1 MSGGALDG
9 AVRDGTAHGSAPPV
23 APDRAGRPVL
33 SLRDLVVEFT
43 TPAGVVRAVDGMSY
57 DVLGGETLGVVG
69 ETGSGKSVSVLAA
82 LGLLRTPNL
91 RRVSGKAMLG
101 DVDLLALPEPDLRR
115 RLGRDVAMIFQDAIS
130 ALNPVQRVGHQI
142 AEALRVH
149 DRALSADA
157 ARTRVVELLDM
168 VGVPHPATRYDQYP
182 HQFSGG
188 MCQRVMIAMAIA
200 NRPKVLIAD
209 EPTTALDVS
218 VQAQILDL
226 LRVARQ
232 ETGAGVVLITH
243 DLGVVAETADR
254 VSVTYGGRIVE
265 AGDVTQIF
273 TRPRHPYTAA
283 LLGALPRLDTASDR
297 LLPIPGQPPDPS
309 DLPPGCAFAPRCPVS
324 RGRAVCTEVRPE
336 AVPDGSGTAG
346 SACHF
351 PDEAAGL
358 LTARPEGARAE
369 PAGAPDGAGEPGS
382 AREPAA
388 PVLDIREAMVR
399 FPVRSGVLAR
409 PSAWV
414 HAVDGVSLRV
424 PAGRTLGLVGESG
437 CGKTTL
443 ARLVLR
449 LVEPTGGQILVDG
462 DDVGKAGRSQLRRIR
477 RRAQMVFQD
486 PYASLNP
493 RLTVGDNVAEPL
505 RLQGLPYGQRRRQV
519 ADLFTRVGL
528 RPEHA
533 DRLPAEFSG
542 GQRQRVAIARAL
554 ASRPGLLILDEPVSA
569 LDVSVQAQVLNLLA
583 DLQRESA
590 MAYLFVSHDL
600 AVIRQV
606 ADEVAV
612 MYLGRI
618 VESGSVRRVYDDP
631 RHPYTRALL
640 ASVPVPDPVGR
651 ADRQRVPLGGD
662 VPSPVDPPS
671 GCRFRTRCPI
681 AAAVCAEEEPPL
693 RLVAGGHTACHFAE
707 RTAGMEPGGQ
717 AGGQGPAEQTAAPG
731 PAEPAAGQGPEV
743 RG

>member
-1 MSGGALDG
+1 VSGGALDG
-9 AVRDGTAHGSAPPV
+9 ATRDGTAHSGATSV
-23 APDRAGRPVL
+23 VPDRRAGQPVL

-43 TPAGVVRAVDGMSY
+43 TPGGVVRAVDGMSY
-57 DVLGGETLGVVG
+57 DVAGGETLGVVG

-91 RRVSGKAMLG
+91 HRVSGTAMLG
-101 DVDLLALPEPDLRR
+101 DVDLLALPEPELRR

-149 DRALSADA
+149 DRALSAAA
-157 ARTRVVELLDM
+157 ARARVVELLDL
-168 VGVPHPATRYDQYP
+168 VGVPHPETRYGQYP

-188 MCQRVMIAMAIA
+188 MCQRVTIAMAIA

-243 DLGVVAETADR
+243 DLGVVAETADQ
-254 VSVTYGGRIVE
+254 VGVTYGGRIVE
-265 AGDVTQIF
+265 SGDVTQIF

-283 LLGALPRLDTASDR
+283 LLGALPRLDTASGR

-309 DLPPGCAFAPRCPVS
+309 ELPPGCAFAPRCPIS
-324 RGRAVCTEVRPE
+324 RGRAVCTEVRPDP
-336 AVPDGSGTAG
+336 VPDGSGA

-351 PDEAAGL
+351 PGEAASLRTVSPDG
-358 LTARPEGARAE
+358 ARPERE
-369 PAGAPDGAGEPGS
+369 DAGEPE
-382 AREPAA
+382 REPAEA
-388 PVLDIREAMVR
+388 VLDVQEAVVR
-399 FPVRSGVLAR
+399 FPVRSGVFAR
-409 PSAWV
+409 ASAWV

-449 LVEPTGGQILVDG
+449 LVEPTGGRILVDG
-462 DDVGKAGRSQLRRIR
+462 FDVGKAGRSRLRRIR

-505 RLQGLPYGQRRRQV
+505 RLQGMPRSRRRREV

-528 RPEHA
+528 RLEHA
-533 DRLPAEFSG
+533 DRLPAEYSG

-618 VESGSVRRVYDDP
+618 VESGPVRRVYDDP

-640 ASVPVPDPVGR
+640 DSVPVPDPLGR
-651 ADRQRVPLGGD
+651 AGRQRVPLGGD

-707 RTAGMEPGGQ
+707 QTAGLES
-717 AGGQGPAEQTAAPG
+717 
-731 PAEPAAGQGPEV
+731 EV

>member
-1 MSGGALDG
+1 MSGGALDS
-9 AVRDGTAHGSAPPV
+9 AVHEGILRSAALPLGP
-23 APDRAGRPVL
+23 APGPERPVL
-33 SLRDLVVEFT
+33 SVRDLVVEFT
-43 TPAGVVRAVDGMSY
+43 TPAGVMRAVDGMSY
-57 DVLGGETLGVVG
+57 DVHGGETLSVVG
-69 ETGSGKSVSVLAA
+69 ETGSGKSVTVLAA
-82 LGLLRTPNL
+82 LGLLQPANL
-91 RRVSGKAMLG
+91 RRVSGEVLLG
-101 DVDLLALPEPDLRR
+101 GVELLSLPVADLRR

-130 ALNPVQRVGHQI
+130 ALNPVQRVGDQI

-149 DRALSADA
+149 DRALSTHV
-157 ARTRVVELLDM
+157 ARTRVVELLEL
-168 VGVPHPATRYDQYP
+168 VGVPHPRARYDQYP

-200 NRPKVLIAD
+200 NQPLVLIAD

-226 LRVARQ
+226 LRLARE

-254 VSVTYGGRIVE
+254 VAVTYAGRIVE
-265 AGDVTQIF
+265 SGAVTSIF

-283 LLGALPRLDTASDR
+283 LMRALPRLDGTATR
-297 LLPIPGQPPDPS
+297 LLPIPGQPPD
-309 DLPPGCAFAPRCPVS
+309 LTEIPPGCAFAPRCPIS
-324 RGRAVCTEVRPE
+324 RGRGVCVDTRP
-336 AVPDGSGTAG
+336 ALRVDQVGGGA

-358 LTARPEGARAE
+358 RQTQPVSDREVGLRQAQ
-369 PAGAPDGAGEPGS
+369 PAV
-382 AREPAA
+382 AA
-388 PVLDIREAMVR
+388 AAQVPVLEVRDAVIR

-409 PSAWV
+409 ASAWV
-414 HAVDGVSLRV
+414 HAVDGVSLQI
-424 PAGRTLGLVGESG
+424 PAGGTLGLVGESG

-449 LVEPTGGQILVDG
+449 LVEPSGGQVLVEG
-462 DDVGKAGRSQLRRIR
+462 EDVGRAGRAGLRRIR
-477 RRAQMVFQD
+477 RRAQLVFQD

-505 RLQGLPYGQRRRQV
+505 RLQRLPRAQRRAEVRE
-519 ADLFTRVGL
+519 LFGRVGL
-528 RPEHA
+528 RPEHV
-533 DRLPAEFSG
+533 DRFPAEFSG

-554 ASRPGLLILDEPVSA
+554 ASRPRLLILDEPVSA

-583 DLQRESA
+583 DLQRESG

-600 AVIRQV
+600 SVVRQV
-606 ADEVAV
+606 ADQVAV
-612 MYLGRI
+612 MYLGKI
-618 VESGSVRRVYDDP
+618 VESGSADRVYDNP
-631 RHPYTRALL
+631 RHPYTRSLL

-651 ADRQRVPLGGD
+651 QTRRRVPLGGD

-681 AAAVCAEEEPPL
+681 AAARCVEEEPEL
-693 RLVAGGHTACHFAE
+693 RPVAGGHTACHFADDGPE
-707 RTAGMEPGGQ
+707 
-717 AGGQGPAEQTAAPG
+717 PAERVSG
-731 PAEPAAGQGPEV
+731 
-743 RG
+743 

>member
-1 MSGGALDG
+1 M
-9 AVRDGTAHGSAPPV
+9 
-23 APDRAGRPVL
+23 
-33 SLRDLVVEFT
+33 SLRDLVVEFA
-43 TPAGVVRAVDGMSY
+43 TPAGLVRAVDGMSY
-57 DVLGGETLGVVG
+57 DVFEGETLGVVG

-91 RRVSGKAMLG
+91 RRVSGRALLG
-101 DVDLLALPEPDLRR
+101 GVDLLALPEPELRR

-142 AEALRVH
+142 AETLRVH
-149 DRALSADA
+149 DRALTA
-157 ARTRVVELLDM
+157 AGARARVVDLLGM
-168 VGVPHPATRYDQYP
+168 VGVPHPAARYDQYP

-254 VSVTYGGRIVE
+254 VGVTYGGRIVE
-265 AGDVTQIF
+265 SGDVTRIF

-283 LLGALPRLDTASDR
+283 LLGALPRLDTASER

-309 DLPPGCAFAPRCPVS
+309 ELPPGCAFAPRCPVS
-324 RGRAVCTEVRPE
+324 RGRSVCTEVRPE
-336 AVPDGSGTAG
+336 ALADDDGT

-351 PDEAAGL
+351 PDEAASL
-358 LTARPEGARAE
+358 LAAQPVGV
-369 PAGAPDGAGEPGS
+369 PAGSPDASDPTG
-382 AREPAA
+382 EPAA
-388 PVLDIREAMVR
+388 PVLDVQDAVAR
-399 FPVRSGVLAR
+399 FPVRSGVFAR

-449 LVEPTGGQILVDG
+449 LVEPTGGRVLVDG
-462 DDVGKAGRSQLRRIR
+462 DDVGMAGRSRLRRIR

-493 RLTVGDNVAEPL
+493 RLSVGDNVAEPL
-505 RLQGLPYGQRRRQV
+505 RLQGVPQDQRRRQV
-519 ADLFTRVGL
+519 AELFTRVGL
-528 RPEHA
+528 RTEHA
-533 DRLPAEFSG
+533 DRLPAQFSG

-681 AAAVCAEEEPPL
+681 AAAVCAEKEPPL
-693 RLVAGGHTACHFAE
+693 RLVDGGHTACHFAE
-707 RTAGMEPGGQ
+707 LT
-717 AGGQGPAEQTAAPG
+717 
-731 PAEPAAGQGPEV
+731 PEV
-743 RG
+743 AG

>member
-1 MSGGALDG
+1 M
-9 AVRDGTAHGSAPPV
+9 
-23 APDRAGRPVL
+23 
-33 SLRDLVVEFT
+33 VVEFAT
-43 TPAGVVRAVDGMSY
+43 QAGVVRAVDGMSY
-57 DVLGGETLGVVG
+57 DVFGGETLSVVG

-91 RRVSGKAMLG
+91 LRVSGTAMLG
-101 DVDLLALPEPDLRR
+101 DVDLLTLPEPELRR

-149 DRALSADA
+149 DRALTAAA
-157 ARTRVVELLDM
+157 ARARVVELLDM
-168 VGVPHPATRYDQYP
+168 VGVPHADTRYDQYP

-200 NRPKVLIAD
+200 NRPQVLIAD

-265 AGDVTQIF
+265 SGDVTQIF

-283 LLGALPRLDTASDR
+283 LLGALPRLDTAAGR

-309 DLPPGCAFAPRCPVS
+309 ELPPGCAFAPRCPIS
-324 RGRAVCTEVRPE
+324 RGRSVCVEQRPD
-336 AVPDGSGTAG
+336 ALPGADGAG
-346 SACHF
+346 VSACHF
-351 PDEAAGL
+351 PDEAAAL
-358 LTARPEGARAE
+358 LTRT
-369 PAGAPDGAGEPGS
+369 DGAGATVASVRQDDPDVG
-382 AREPAA
+382 A
-388 PVLDIREAMVR
+388 PVLDVHEAMAR

-462 DDVGKAGRSQLRRIR
+462 RDVGAAGRSQLRQIR
-477 RRAQMVFQD
+477 RSAQMVFQD

-493 RLTVGDNVAEPL
+493 RLSVGDNVAEPL
-505 RLQGLPYGQRRRQV
+505 RLQGVSYARRRSQV

-528 RPEHA
+528 RTEHA
-533 DRLPAEFSG
+533 DRLPSEFSG

-651 ADRQRVPLGGD
+651 ADRRRVPLGGD

-681 AAAVCAEEEPPL
+681 AADVCAEKEPPL

-707 RTAGMEPGGQ
+707 LVERT
-717 AGGQGPAEQTAAPG
+717 
-731 PAEPAAGQGPEV
+731 
-743 RG
+743 

>member
-1 MSGGALDG
+1 MSGGTLEGSTRNG
-9 AVRDGTAHGSAPPV
+9 AVAPGHG
-23 APDRAGRPVL
+23 AGRPVL
-33 SLRDLVVEFT
+33 SLRDLVVEFA

-57 DVLGGETLGVVG
+57 DVLGGETLGIVG

-91 RRVSGKAMLG
+91 LRVSGAAMLG
-101 DVDLLALPEPDLRR
+101 DVDLLTLPEPELRR

-149 DRALSADA
+149 DRALTTAA
-157 ARTRVVELLDM
+157 ARARVVELLDL
-168 VGVPHPATRYDQYP
+168 VGVPHADARYEQYP

-200 NRPKVLIAD
+200 NRPRVLIAD

-232 ETGAGVVLITH
+232 ETGAGVVMITH

-254 VSVTYGGRIVE
+254 VGVTYGGRIVE
-265 AGDVTQIF
+265 TGDVTQIF

-283 LLGALPRLDTASDR
+283 LLGALPRLDTAAGR

-309 DLPPGCAFAPRCPVS
+309 ELPPGCAFAPRCPIS
-324 RGRAVCTEVRPE
+324 RGRSVCTEERPE
-336 AVPDGSGTAG
+336 ASPGADGDGV

-351 PDEAAGL
+351 PDEAAAL
-358 LTARPEGARAE
+358 LTRTSGTGDTAA
-369 PAGAPDGAGEPGS
+369 PADEDAAG
-382 AREPAA
+382 A
-388 PVLDIREAMVR
+388 PVLDVHEAMAR

-449 LVEPTGGQILVDG
+449 LVEPTGGRILVDG
-462 DDVGKAGRSQLRRIR
+462 RDVGAAGRSQLRQIR
-477 RRAQMVFQD
+477 RSAQMVFQD

-493 RLTVGDNVAEPL
+493 RLSVGDNVAEPL
-505 RLQGLPYGQRRRQV
+505 RLQGVSYARRRTQV

-528 RPEHA
+528 RTEHA
-533 DRLPAEFSG
+533 DRLPSEFSG

-618 VESGSVRRVYDDP
+618 VESGPVRRVYDDP

-651 ADRQRVPLGGD
+651 ADRRRVPLGGD

-681 AAAVCAEEEPPL
+681 AAGVCAEKEPPL
-693 RLVAGGHTACHFAE
+693 RLVAGGYTACHFAE
-707 RTAGMEPGGQ
+707 ETAELTRQ
-717 AGGQGPAEQTAAPG
+717 VAG
-731 PAEPAAGQGPEV
+731 
-743 RG
+743 

>member
-9 AVRDGTAHGSAPPV
+9 VVRDGTAHSGATPGV
-23 APDRAGRPVL
+23 PDRGAGQPVL

-43 TPAGVVRAVDGMSY
+43 TSAGVVRAVDGMSY
-57 DVLGGETLGVVG
+57 DVFGGETLSVVG

-101 DVDLLALPEPDLRR
+101 DVDLLTLHEPDLRR

-149 DRALSADA
+149 DRTLSAAA

-168 VGVPHPATRYDQYP
+168 VGVPHPGTRYDQYP

-309 DLPPGCAFAPRCPVS
+309 ELPPGCAFAPRCPIS
-324 RGRAVCTEVRPE
+324 RGRAVCTELRPE
-336 AVPDGSGTAG
+336 PVPDGSGTGA

-351 PDEAAGL
+351 PDEAASL
-358 LTARPEGARAE
+358 LTARPDGEQAE
-369 PAGAPDGAGEPGS
+369 PAGTQEGASEPEDAGAPDAPGEP
-382 AREPAA
+382 PAA
-388 PVLDIREAMVR
+388 PVLDIREAMAR
-399 FPVRSGVLAR
+399 FPVRSGLLAR

-449 LVEPTGGQILVDG
+449 LVEPTGGQIMVDG

-493 RLTVGDNVAEPL
+493 RLSVGDNVAEPL
-505 RLQGLPYGQRRRQV
+505 RLQGVPHGRRRRQV

-533 DRLPAEFSG
+533 DRLPAQFSG

-583 DLQRESA
+583 DLQRASA

-651 ADRQRVPLGGD
+651 AGRRRVPLGGD

-681 AAAVCAEEEPPL
+681 AAAVCAEQEPPL
-693 RLVAGGHTACHFAE
+693 RLIAGGHTACHFAE
-707 RTAGMEPGGQ
+707 ETPDLAS
-717 AGGQGPAEQTAAPG
+717 
-731 PAEPAAGQGPEV
+731 AEPAAGQGPEV

>member
-9 AVRDGTAHGSAPPV
+9 VVRDGSAPSGTTPGV
-23 APDRAGRPVL
+23 PDRGAGQPVL
-33 SLRDLVVEFT
+33 SLRGLVVEFT
-43 TPAGVVRAVDGMSY
+43 TSAGVVRAVDGMSY
-57 DVLGGETLGVVG
+57 EVFGGETLGVVG

-115 RLGRDVAMIFQDAIS
+115 RLGRDVAMIFQDAVS

-149 DRALSADA
+149 DRALSATA

-168 VGVPHPATRYDQYP
+168 VGVPHPGTRYDQYP

-265 AGDVTQIF
+265 AGDVAQIF

-283 LLGALPRLDTASDR
+283 LLGALPRLDTASER

-309 DLPPGCAFAPRCPVS
+309 ELPPGCAFAPRCPIS
-324 RGRAVCTEVRPE
+324 RGRAACSDLRPE
-336 AVPDGSGTAG
+336 PVPGGGTGA

-351 PDEAAGL
+351 PDEAANL
-358 LTARPEGARAE
+358 LAVRPGGEQAEPTGTQEGAD
-369 PAGAPDGAGEPGS
+369 APDTAGG
-382 AREPAA
+382 PAA
-388 PVLDIREAMVR
+388 PVLDIREAMAR
-399 FPVRSGVLAR
+399 FPVRSGLLAR

-449 LVEPTGGQILVDG
+449 LVEPTGGHIMVDG
-462 DDVGKAGRSQLRRIR
+462 DDVGASGRSRLRRIR

-493 RLTVGDNVAEPL
+493 RLSVGDNVAEPL
-505 RLQGLPYGQRRRQV
+505 RLQGVPHGRRRREV

-533 DRLPAEFSG
+533 DRLPAQFSG

-583 DLQRESA
+583 DLQRASG

-618 VESGSVRRVYDDP
+618 VESGPVRRVYDDP

-651 ADRQRVPLGGD
+651 AGRRRVPLGGD

-671 GCRFRTRCPI
+671 GCRFRTRCPL

-693 RLVAGGHTACHFAE
+693 RLIAGGHTACHFAE
-707 RTAGMEPGGQ
+707 QTPGLE
-717 AGGQGPAEQTAAPG
+717 PAEQTPDPE
-731 PAEPAAGQGPEV
+731 PAERAAGQGPEV

>member
-1 MSGGALDG
+1 VSGARGG
-9 AVRDGTAHGSAPPV
+9 VTAHSGATSV
-23 APDRAGRPVL
+23 APDPGAGPPVL
-33 SLRDLVVEFT
+33 SLRDLVVEFA
-43 TPAGVVRAVDGMSY
+43 TPAGVVRAVNGMTY
-57 DVLGGETLGVVG
+57 DVFGGETLGVVG

-82 LGLLRTPNL
+82 LGLLSTPNL
-91 RRVSGKAMLG
+91 RRVTGEAVLG
-101 DVDLLALPEPDLRR
+101 DVDLLTLPGPELRR
-115 RLGRDVAMIFQDAIS
+115 RLGRDVAMVFQDAIS
-130 ALNPVQRVGHQI
+130 ALNPVQRVGNQI

-149 DRALSADA
+149 DRALSSAA
-157 ARTRVVELLDM
+157 ARARVVELLGM

-254 VSVTYGGRIVE
+254 VGVTYGGRIVE
-265 AGDVTQIF
+265 SGDVTQIF

-283 LLGALPRLDTASDR
+283 LLGALPRLDSASDR

-309 DLPPGCAFAPRCPVS
+309 ELPPGCAFAPRCPIS

-336 AVPDGSGTAG
+336 PVSSDKVTGSGA

-351 PDEAAGL
+351 PDEAASL
-358 LTARPEGARAE
+358 LAAQPDDAQAE
-369 PAGAPDGAGEPGS
+369 PDEAGEP
-382 AREPAA
+382 AV
-388 PVLDIREAMVR
+388 VLDVQEAVAR
-399 FPVRSGVLAR
+399 FPVRSGVFAR
-409 PSAWV
+409 ASAWV

-424 PAGRTLGLVGESG
+424 AAGRTLGLVGESG

-449 LVEPTGGQILVDG
+449 LVEPAGGRILVDG

-493 RLTVGDNVAEPL
+493 RLSVGDNVAEPL
-505 RLQGLPYGQRRRQV
+505 RLQGMPQGQRRSHV
-519 ADLFTRVGL
+519 ADLFGRVGL
-528 RPEHA
+528 RTEHA
-533 DRLPAEFSG
+533 DRLPSEFSG

-554 ASRPGLLILDEPVSA
+554 ASKPGLLILDEPVSA

-651 ADRQRVPLGGD
+651 AERQRVPLGGD
-662 VPSPVDPPS
+662 VPSPVNPPS

-681 AAAVCAEEEPPL
+681 ATDLCAVEEPPL
-693 RLVAGGHTACHFAE
+693 RPVAGGYTACHFAE
-707 RTAGMEPGGQ
+707 L
-717 AGGQGPAEQTAAPG
+717 AE
-731 PAEPAAGQGPEV
+731 
-743 RG
+743 RS

>member
-1 MSGGALDG
+1 M
-9 AVRDGTAHGSAPPV
+9 
-23 APDRAGRPVL
+23 L
-33 SLRDLVVEFT
+33 SLRDLVVEFA
-43 TPAGVVRAVDGMSY
+43 TPAGVVRAVNGMTY
-57 DVLGGETLGVVG
+57 DVFGGETLGVVG

-82 LGLLRTPNL
+82 LGLISTPNL
-91 RRVSGKAMLG
+91 RRVTGEVLLG
-101 DVDLLALPEPDLRR
+101 DVDLLTLPTAELRR
-115 RLGRDVAMIFQDAIS
+115 RLGRDVAMVFQDAIS
-130 ALNPVQRVGHQI
+130 ALNPVRRVGDQI

-149 DRALSADA
+149 DRTLSSTA
-157 ARTRVVELLDM
+157 ARARVVELLGL
-168 VGVPHPATRYDQYP
+168 VGVPHPVTRHDQYP

-218 VQAQILDL
+218 VQAQILNL

-232 ETGAGVVLITH
+232 ETGAGIVLITH

-254 VSVTYGGRIVE
+254 VGVTYGGRIVE
-265 AGDVTQIF
+265 SGDVTRIF

-283 LLGALPRLDTASDR
+283 LLGALPRLDSASDR

-309 DLPPGCAFAPRCPVS
+309 ELPTGCAFAPRCPIS
-324 RGRAVCTEVRPE
+324 RGRAVCTEARPE
-336 AVPDGSGTAG
+336 PVPDGSGA

-351 PDEAAGL
+351 PDEAASL
-358 LTARPEGARAE
+358 LTAQADDP
-369 PAGAPDGAGEPGS
+369 PVDQDDPGEPDND
-382 AREPAA
+382 PA
-388 PVLDIREAMVR
+388 PVLDVHDAVAR
-399 FPVRSGVLAR
+399 FPVRSGVFAR
-409 PSAWV
+409 ACAWV

-449 LVEPTGGQILVDG
+449 LVEPTGGRILVDG

-493 RLTVGDNVAEPL
+493 RLSVGDNVAEPL
-505 RLQGLPYGQRRRQV
+505 RLQGLSRGQRRGQV
-519 ADLFTRVGL
+519 ADLFSRVGL
-528 RPEHA
+528 RVEHA
-533 DRLPAEFSG
+533 DRLPSEFSG

-554 ASRPGLLILDEPVSA
+554 ACAPGLLILDEPVSA

-583 DLQRESA
+583 DLQRETA

-662 VPSPVDPPS
+662 VPSPVNPPS

-681 AAAVCAEEEPPL
+681 ATDRCAAEEPPL
-693 RLVAGGHTACHFAE
+693 RPVAGGYTACHFAE
-707 RTAGMEPGGQ
+707 ETVGLA
-717 AGGQGPAEQTAAPG
+717 
-731 PAEPAAGQGPEV
+731 PEV
-743 RG
+743 PA

>member
-1 MSGGALDG
+1 
-9 AVRDGTAHGSAPPV
+9 V
-23 APDRAGRPVL
+23 AGEPVL
-33 SLRDLVVEFT
+33 SLRDLVVEFA
-43 TPAGVVRAVDGMSY
+43 TPTGVIRAVDGMSY
-57 DVLGGETLGVVG
+57 DVAGGETLGVVG

-91 RRVSGKAMLG
+91 RRVSGQVMLG
-101 DVDLLALPEPDLRR
+101 DVDLLTLPEPDLRR

-149 DRALSADA
+149 DRALSAAA
-157 ARTRVVELLDM
+157 ARARVVELLGM
-168 VGVPHPATRYDQYP
+168 VGVPHPRTRYDQYP

-254 VSVTYGGRIVE
+254 VAVTYGGRIVE

-283 LLGALPRLDTASDR
+283 LLGALPRLDTAADR
-297 LLPIPGQPPDPS
+297 LLPIPGQSPDPS
-309 DLPPGCAFAPRCPVS
+309 ELPPGCAFAPRCPIS
-324 RGRAVCTEVRPE
+324 RGRAVCTEARPA
-336 AVPDGSGTAG
+336 AVPDSNGGA

-351 PDEAAGL
+351 PDEAAAL
-358 LTARPEGARAE
+358 LTTRPTGAPEDADEPEGE
-369 PAGAPDGAGEPGS
+369 PAT
-382 AREPAA
+382 
-388 PVLDIREAMVR
+388 VLEVQDAVAR
-399 FPVRSGVLAR
+399 FPVRSGVFAR
-409 PSAWV
+409 ASAWV

-443 ARLVLR
+443 ARLILR

-493 RLTVGDNVAEPL
+493 RLSVGDNVAEPL
-505 RLQGLPYGQRRRQV
+505 RLQGMRYDQRRREV
-519 ADLFTRVGL
+519 TDLFTRVGL
-528 RPEHA
+528 RTEHA
-533 DRLPAEFSG
+533 DRLPSEFSG

-618 VESGSVRRVYDDP
+618 VESGPVRRVYDDP

-662 VPSPVDPPS
+662 VPSPVNPPS
-671 GCRFRTRCPI
+671 GCRFRTRCPMAEDI
-681 AAAVCAEEEPPL
+681 CAVEEPPL
-693 RLVAGGHTACHFAE
+693 RLVAGGHTACHFAD
-707 RTAGMEPGGQ
+707 RTAGLEPVAQ
-717 AGGQGPAEQTAAPG
+717 A
-731 PAEPAAGQGPEV
+731 EV
-743 RG
+743 RA

>member
-1 MSGGALDG
+1 MFGALNGVTEDG
-9 AVRDGTAHGSAPPV
+9 IADRGAPSAGPERTGDGSV
-23 APDRAGRPVL
+23 F
-33 SLRDLVVEFT
+33 SLRDLVVEFA
-43 TPAGVVRAVDGMSY
+43 TPAGLVRAVNGMSY
-57 DVLGGETLGVVG
+57 DVAGGETFGVLG

-82 LGLLRTPNL
+82 LGLLSAPNL
-91 RRVSGKAMLG
+91 RKVSGQAVLG
-101 DVDLLALPEPDLRR
+101 DVDLLALPEAELRR
-115 RLGRDVAMIFQDAIS
+115 RLGKDVAMVFQDAIS
-130 ALNPVQRVGHQI
+130 ALNPVQRVGDQI
-142 AEALRVH
+142 AETLRVH
-149 DRALSADA
+149 DRALSAA
-157 ARTRVVELLDM
+157 GARARCVELLGM

-226 LRVARQ
+226 LRVARE

-254 VSVTYGGRIVE
+254 VGVTYGGRIVE
-265 AGDVTQIF
+265 SGDVTQIF

-283 LLGALPRLDTASDR
+283 LLGALPRLDAAADR
-297 LLPIPGQPPDPS
+297 LRPIPGQPPDPS
-309 DLPPGCAFAPRCPVS
+309 ELPAGCAFAPRCPIS
-324 RGRAVCTEVRPE
+324 RGRSVCTEVRPE
-336 AVPDGSGTAG
+336 PVPEAEELGGG
-346 SACHF
+346 LSACHF
-351 PDEAAGL
+351 PDEAASL
-358 LTARPEGARAE
+358 LTIE
-369 PAGAPDGAGEPGS
+369 PADDQPAPASRTDGAEESGG
-382 AREPAA
+382 A
-388 PVLDIREAMVR
+388 VLEVQEAVAR
-399 FPVRSGVLAR
+399 FPVRSGLFAR
-409 PSAWV
+409 ASAWV
-414 HAVDGVSLRV
+414 HAVDGVSLQV

-449 LVEPTGGQILVDG
+449 LVEPTDGRILVEG
-462 DDVGKAGRSQLRRIR
+462 DDVRTAGRSQLRKIR

-493 RLTVGDNVAEPL
+493 RLSVGDNVAEPL
-505 RLQGLPYGQRRRQV
+505 RLQGLSYGQRRREV
-519 ADLFTRVGL
+519 ADLFSRVGL
-528 RPEHA
+528 RSEHI
-533 DRLPAEFSG
+533 DRLPSEFSG

-554 ASRPGLLILDEPVSA
+554 ASKPGLLILDEPVSA

-583 DLQRESA
+583 DLQRESG
-590 MAYLFVSHDL
+590 MGYLFVSHDL
-600 AVIRQV
+600 AVVRQV

-618 VESGSVRRVYDDP
+618 VESGPAQRVYDDP

-651 ADRQRVPLGGD
+651 ADRRRVPLGGD

-681 AAAVCAEEEPPL
+681 AADVCAEKEPPL
-693 RLVAGGHTACHFAE
+693 RPIAGGHTACHFADQ
-707 RTAGMEPGGQ
+707 PV
-717 AGGQGPAEQTAAPG
+717 GPAVG
-731 PAEPAAGQGPEV
+731 V

>member
-1 MSGGALDG
+1 M
-9 AVRDGTAHGSAPPV
+9 
-23 APDRAGRPVL
+23 L
-33 SLRDLVVEFT
+33 SLRDLVVEFG
-43 TPAGVVRAVDGMSY
+43 TPLGVVRAVDGMTY
-57 DVLGGETLGVVG
+57 DVVGGETLGVVG

-82 LGLLRTPNL
+82 LGLLSSPNL
-91 RRVSGKAMLG
+91 RRVTGQAVLG
-101 DVDLLALPEPDLRR
+101 DVDLLALPQPELRR
-115 RLGRDVAMIFQDAIS
+115 RLGRDVAVIFQDAIS
-130 ALNPVQRVGHQI
+130 ALNPVQRVGQQI

-149 DRALSADA
+149 DRALSAAA
-157 ARTRVVELLDM
+157 ARARVVELLGM

-254 VSVTYGGRIVE
+254 VGVTYGGRIVE
-265 AGDVTQIF
+265 SGDVTQIF

-283 LLGALPRLDTASDR
+283 LLGALPRLDSASHR

-309 DLPPGCAFAPRCPVS
+309 EPPPGCAFAPRCPIS
-324 RGRAVCTEVRPE
+324 RGRTVCTEVRPE
-336 AVPDGSGTAG
+336 PVATGGGA

-351 PDEAAGL
+351 PDEAASL
-358 LTARPEGARAE
+358 LAAKPDDDSEPDSE
-369 PAGAPDGAGEPGS
+369 PAVEP
-382 AREPAA
+382 RDEPADA
-388 PVLDIREAMVR
+388 VLDVRDAVAR
-399 FPVRSGVLAR
+399 FPVRSGVFAR
-409 PSAWV
+409 ASAWV

-449 LVEPTGGQILVDG
+449 LVEPTAGKILVDG
-462 DDVGKAGRSQLRRIR
+462 DDVGRAGRSQLRRIR

-493 RLTVGDNVAEPL
+493 RLSVGDNVAEPL
-505 RLQGLPYGQRRRQV
+505 RLQGVPQGQRRSQV
-519 ADLFTRVGL
+519 AELFTRVGL
-528 RPEHA
+528 RTEHA

-583 DLQRESA
+583 DLQRETA

-618 VESGSVRRVYDDP
+618 VESGSVRRVYEDP

-651 ADRQRVPLGGD
+651 AGRQRVPLGGD
-662 VPSPVDPPS
+662 VPSPVNPPS

-681 AAAVCAEEEPPL
+681 ATDLCAEEEPPL

-707 RTAGMEPGGQ
+707 RTAGQVLE
-717 AGGQGPAEQTAAPG
+717 A
-731 PAEPAAGQGPEV
+731 
-743 RG
+743 RS

>member
-1 MSGGALDG
+1 MSGGALGG
-9 AVRDGTAHGSAPPV
+9 ATRDEAV
-23 APDRAGRPVL
+23 LAGHDSSRPVL
-33 SLRDLVVEFT
+33 SLRDLVVEFA

-57 DVLGGETLGVVG
+57 DVFGGETLSVVG

-91 RRVSGKAMLG
+91 LRVSGAALLG
-101 DVDLLALPEPDLRR
+101 DVDLLTLPEPELRR

-130 ALNPVQRVGHQI
+130 ALNPVQKVGHQI

-149 DRALSADA
+149 DRALTAAA
-157 ARTRVVELLDM
+157 ARARVVELLDM
-168 VGVPHPATRYDQYP
+168 VGVPHADTRYDQYP

-265 AGDVTQIF
+265 SGDVTEIF

-283 LLGALPRLDTASDR
+283 LLGALPRLDAAAGR

-309 DLPPGCAFAPRCPVS
+309 ELPPGCAFAPRCPIS
-324 RGRAVCTEVRPE
+324 RGRAVCTEQRPE
-336 AVPDGSGTAG
+336 ALPGPDGVGV

-351 PDEAAGL
+351 PAEAAALITREDG
-358 LTARPEGARAE
+358 TGDADAPEAG
-369 PAGAPDGAGEPGS
+369 GAPHLGE
-382 AREPAA
+382 
-388 PVLDIREAMVR
+388 PVLDVHEAVAR

-462 DDVGKAGRSQLRRIR
+462 RDVGAAGRSELRRIR
-477 RRAQMVFQD
+477 RSAQMVFQD

-493 RLTVGDNVAEPL
+493 RLSVGDNVAEPL
-505 RLQGLPYGQRRRQV
+505 RLQGVPYARRRGQV
-519 ADLFTRVGL
+519 ADLFARVGL
-528 RPEHA
+528 RTEHA
-533 DRLPAEFSG
+533 DRLPSEFSG

-583 DLQRESA
+583 DLQRESS

-640 ASVPVPDPVGR
+640 ASVPVPDPIGR
-651 ADRQRVPLGGD
+651 ADRRRVPLGGD

-681 AAAVCAEEEPPL
+681 AADICAEKEPPL
-693 RLVAGGHTACHFAE
+693 RLVAGGHTACHFADE
-707 RTAGMEPGGQ
+707 TAELTP
-717 AGGQGPAEQTAAPG
+717 EAA
-731 PAEPAAGQGPEV
+731 
-743 RG
+743 R